1 MCEKFCGSWANIAA
15 QIASEALR
23 IQAHRRAV

>member
-1 MCEKFCGSWANIAA
+1 MCEKFRGIWANIAA

-23 IQAHRRAV
+23 IRARRRAV